1 MSCLSTSSP
10 AAIRKNRSNFATLMT
25 WLAGVVFDC
34 TAAIMA
40 SESLARSCRARAGFQ
55 LTIIRFSRIFWVALK
70 IDPRQGAVAN
80 SPPIIARRGECG
92 RWQWPLFMLVQTT
105 ASTTGSC
112 VAILG
117 TSSATTLP
125 EKPPSWLP
133 KRSRESARPNS
144 LFISLTEERA
154 ARVSE
159 RDGQPDCSADDGIC
173 RLLDFH
179 AVDMF
184 AGPRQQL
191 RQGHEPRRAR
201 NLPAAVH
208 KHQRRYALDGEA
220 PQQFWHRVAVHLDQ
234 PHLRLELGCRPFENW
249 RHCPAG
255 TAPGR
260 PEINEQRNVTVPC
273 MLVEAHDAVQYNR
286 PTFVKWQTAGPALP
300 AIA

>member
-1 MSCLSTSSP
+1 
-10 AAIRKNRSNFATLMT
+10 
-25 WLAGVVFDC
+25 
-34 TAAIMA
+34 
-40 SESLARSCRARAGFQ
+40 
-55 LTIIRFSRIFWVALK
+55 
-70 IDPRQGAVAN
+70 
-80 SPPIIARRGECG
+80 
-92 RWQWPLFMLVQTT
+92 
-105 ASTTGSC
+105 
-112 VAILG
+112 
-117 TSSATTLP
+117 
-125 EKPPSWLP
+125 
-133 KRSRESARPNS
+133 
-144 LFISLTEERA
+144 
-154 ARVSE
+154 
-159 RDGQPDCSADDGIC
+159 
-173 RLLDFH
+173 
-179 AVDMF
+179 MF

-300 AIA
+300 AIRTQGAHWSLLPHVAPPRSPPVITWMLIATNCLVFLFQDSLGPYDLELLLRQFALIPARYSEGFVSGEPDLAAVDILPFFS